1 MSSWNTDKQIDYDI
15 LTYGFFCTPCL
26 FGENAHSVTKHPS
39 CVAYALSYS
48 VLILS
53 AQVTGVIISSI
64 VMPQNVLLPSV
75 LGAVLAN
82 AVIGHYAGNMR
93 RQIRDK
99 YNIEGSAFED
109 FCIHFCCS
117 PCGVCQEAHEIRYQS
132 NTNILDDID
141 DSCYESAPLVQQV
154 PMIPKM
160 EK

>member
-1 MSSWNTDKQIDYDI
+1 
-15 LTYGFFCTPCL
+15 
-26 FGENAHSVTKHPS
+26 
-39 CVAYALSYS
+39 
-48 VLILS
+48 
-53 AQVTGVIISSI
+53 VIISSI
-64 VMPQNVLLPSV
+64 VMPQNVILPSV

-117 PCGVCQEAHEIRYQS
+117 PCGVCQEAHEIRCQS